1 MIDYQLTFTDEAEA
15 TQVLGAPDARMYLNT
30 DVIGVIYRAT
40 GEVVAND
47 GVEVALVKPTTGY
60 HVNVRTVDEA
70 PELEAY
76 RVYPVT
82 PVRVWF

>member
-1 MIDYQLTFTDEAEA
+1 MIDYQLTFVDEAEA
-15 TQVLGAPDARMYLNT
+15 TRVLGAPDALIYPNT

-47 GVEVALVKPTTGY
+47 GVEVALVEPTTGY
-60 HVNVRTVDEA
+60 HANVRTVGEA